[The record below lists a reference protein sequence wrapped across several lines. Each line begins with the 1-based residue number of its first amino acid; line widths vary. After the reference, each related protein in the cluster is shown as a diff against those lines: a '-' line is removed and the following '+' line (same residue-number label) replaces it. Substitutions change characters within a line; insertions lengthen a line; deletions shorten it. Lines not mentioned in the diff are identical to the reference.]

1 MQLRELLADVEVL
14 DVRGDPTVD
23 VNAVAHD
30 SRRVG
35 PGACFACIV
44 GATTDGHRYASNAV
58 GAGAAALLVE
68 RQLDLGVP
76 EARVADVRQALGPAA
91 ARLYGA
97 PSRALRC
104 LGVTGTNG
112 KTTTTH
118 LLESI
123 AAAAGERVGLIGTV
137 GARIDGVT
145 VPVERTTPEA
155 SDLQRLLAH
164 MRDHGVR
171 TVAMEVSS
179 HALAQHRT
187 DGTHFAAVCFT
198 NLSRDHLDYHHTLDE
213 YFETKARLFDPACAE
228 SAIVN
233 LDDGRGAELAARCRE
248 LGLPVTTF
256 AIGTDADVVA
266 EDITV
271 GPDGSH
277 LTLLAGGERLPL
289 SVGLLG
295 PLNVANAVAAAV
307 TARTVGFDPT
317 AITQGLAAVSSIPGR
332 LERIETGQPFT
343 VLVDYAHTPAALTAA
358 LDAARAL
365 PGTRR
370 VIVTFGC
377 GGDRDADKR
386 PLMGQAAADGADQ
399 VIITSDNPR
408 SEPPEA
414 IAAAVLTGARDRS
427 ADVHVELDRRQA
439 IRQALDDAEPGDVV
453 LIAGKGHETQQVTG
467 GDTVDFDD
475 RVVAREEL
483 GARSWN

>member
-1 MQLRELLADVEVL
+1 
-14 DVRGDPTVD
+14 
-23 VNAVAHD
+23 
-30 SRRVG
+30 
-35 PGACFACIV
+35 
-44 GATTDGHRYASNAV
+44 
-58 GAGAAALLVE
+58 
-68 RQLDLGVP
+68 
-76 EARVADVRQALGPAA
+76 
-91 ARLYGA
+91 
-97 PSRALRC
+97 
-104 LGVTGTNG
+104 VTGTNG

-123 AAAAGERVGLIGTV
+123 ASAAGERVGLIGTV

-145 VPVERTTPEA
+145 VPVEHTTPEA

-213 YFETKARLFDPACAE
+213 YFETKARLFDPAHADT
-228 SAIVN
+228 AIVN
-233 LDDGRGAELAARCRE
+233 LDDGRGPELAARCRDR
-248 LGLPVTTF
+248 GLTVTTF
-256 AIGTDADVVA
+256 AIGADADVVA

-271 GPDGSH
+271 GPNGSQ
-277 LTLLAGGERLPL
+277 LTLRAGGERLPL

-317 AITQGLAAVSSIPGR
+317 AIAEGLAAVSSVPGR

-386 PLMGQAAADGADQ
+386 PLMGRAAADGADR

-439 IRQALDDAEPGDVV
+439 IRAALHDAQPGDVV